1 MRFFIIEYILFV
13 KEISLIKRIFLFV
26 QAISLKERKNLRRF
40 LWWTKNIS
48 FCKEDFFSAKMM
60 WKWKISTR
68 WRAPSSSPIQP
79 KFSKIVMEKY
89 SSHGTKEEQMGKMIM
104 TLVIMRMVTDKNSP
118 KAPLPCESLPHG
130 PAKPLIIMI
139 LTMTMVWTMV
149 LAMMLTMVS
158 TMVNAHPM
166 VEQKLDDDLTS
177 TASTYC
183 SLIACNRASFVSTWK
198 FWSFSLNLKKT
209 VLSSTCLL
217 VSWMNES
224 PN

>member
-1 MRFFIIEYILFV
+1 MNDIFYKRIYPFCEGDFFDGQ
-13 KEISLIKRIFLFV
+13 KIFLF
-26 QAISLKERKNLRRF
+26 AKKISFQPKWCESERSAQGGELPPPLPSNPSFQK
-40 LWWTKNIS
+40 LWWKNCHLIE
-48 FCKEDFFSAKMM
+48 ED
-60 WKWKISTR
+60 
-68 WRAPSSSPIQP
+68 
-79 KFSKIVMEKY
+79 
-89 SSHGTKEEQMGKMIM
+89 QMGKMIM